1 MEISQPAS
9 AGDSRYR
16 KLISIESITIR
27 HSAARSAG
35 CELPGYQP
43 GVPLRSTPGFMLP
56 PASQVGCI
64 SSSDFRDTTLSS
76 NLQFSFCNLQFSI
89 SGFTRD
95 CILPRHVGLDP
106 VPEVHLLR

>member
-16 KLISIESITIR
+16 NFISIESITTR

-56 PASQVGCI
+56 PASQVGSI
-64 SSSDFRDTTLSS
+64 SSSNSRDATLGPGP
-76 NLQFSFCNLQFSI
+76 LPKGEGVIYKLLAYLAALTI
-89 SGFTRD
+89 
-95 CILPRHVGLDP
+95 ILICA
-106 VPEVHLLR
+106 